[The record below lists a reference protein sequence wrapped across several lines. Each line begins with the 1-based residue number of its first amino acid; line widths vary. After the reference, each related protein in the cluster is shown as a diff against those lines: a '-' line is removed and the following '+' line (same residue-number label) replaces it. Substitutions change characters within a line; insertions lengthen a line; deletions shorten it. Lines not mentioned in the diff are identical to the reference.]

1 MLGDHANAVSIG
13 VGVWS
18 GSKGMTRHRI
28 TPGNR
33 WQALAAVIVV
43 AAGVMAGA
51 QAPTGNPELYFVG
64 IGTVPAEMV
73 DDLAAHFR
81 DKFGISIQT
90 LVPLG
95 SDRLTFDAQRSQ
107 AIADR
112 LIQAVRFRY
121 PSLAKN
127 PRTRIIAITSS
138 DMYMEEMREQ
148 WAFTFSL
155 RSDDRRMAV
164 VSYARMDPETLG
176 AAPDEGLLRS
186 RLRKMIAKNIGIMY
200 FGLNPNDNPRSVLF
214 GNVLGVADLDRM
226 TEDFQPK

>member
-1 MLGDHANAVSIG
+1 
-13 VGVWS
+13 
-18 GSKGMTRHRI
+18 MTRGRT

-33 WQALAAVIVV
+33 CRALATVIVV
-43 AAGVMAGA
+43 AAGAMASA
-51 QAPTGNPELYFVG
+51 QAPTSKPELYFVG
-64 IGTVPAEMV
+64 IGKVPAAMV
-73 DDLAAHFR
+73 DGLAAHFR

-90 LVPLG
+90 LAPLG
-95 SDRLTFDAQRSQ
+95 FDRLTFDEDRSQ
-107 AIADR
+107 AVADR

-121 PSLAKN
+121 PSLVKN

-138 DMYMEEMREQ
+138 DMYMEEMRDK

-176 AAPDEGLLRS
+176 APPDEGLLHG

-200 FGLNPNDNPRSVLF
+200 FGLNTNDNPRSVLF

-226 TEDFQPK
+226 TEDLQPK